1 MCVFF
6 FLNRLQVKNTWI
18 TDVTCRNQMLAGS
31 LADALPKVSGYGTR
45 VGCRKKAL
53 LILCASERKRDA
65 GVSAAVGKIPF

>member
-1 MCVFF
+1 
-6 FLNRLQVKNTWI
+6 
-18 TDVTCRNQMLAGS
+18 MLAGS

-53 LILCASERKRDA
+53 LILCGSERKRDA